1 MIVSK
6 KDIPV
11 FLDKLMESYQVIAPV
26 TTDNYTLFK
35 PISSGT
41 QAVLDVPNT
50 KLSVKE
56 IFFPQSERLYSYKV
70 TEDGATLDAPVDD
83 QKKVVFGVR
92 PCDARSLILLD
103 NVFSNDQYQDPYY
116 VTRRNNTILIGIG
129 CDSPASTCFCTSVGG
144 APFDT
149 SGLDLLLVDIGDSYV
164 VEAQTDKG
172 RELAAQAGLA
182 AAVDDQKAAAAK
194 VKEEAVVSC
203 QVNIDG
209 LKAKLDVNFYDPI
222 WDKIHEKCLGCG
234 VCTYVCPTCHCFDIV
249 DEAVDCN
256 GCRIRNWDSCAF
268 PLFTLHGSG
277 HNPRTS
283 NKERYRNRI
292 MHKFKYF
299 IDRYD
304 VIGCVGCGRCIN
316 NCPVNMDIRVVLEDV
331 QGSEARLD
339 S

>member
-6 KDIPV
+6 NDIPG
-11 FLDKLMESYQVIAPV
+11 FLDKLIATYQVYAPV
-26 TTDNYTLFK
+26 KHDTYTLFK
-35 PISSGT
+35 QISSGA
-41 QAVLDVPNT
+41 QAELGAANT
-50 KLSVKE
+50 KMPVKE
-56 IFFPQSERLYSYKV
+56 IFFPQTEELFSYKV
-70 TEDGATLDAPVDD
+70 SEDGAKLEAPIDD

-103 NVFSNDQYQDPYY
+103 NVFKNDQYQDPYY
-116 VTRRNNTILIGIG
+116 LTRRNNTILIGIG
-129 CDSPASTCFCTSVGG
+129 CNNPASTCFCTSVGG
-144 APFDT
+144 GPFDA
-149 SGLDLLLVDIGDSYV
+149 SGLDLLLVDIGSDYV
-164 VEAQTDKG
+164 VETVSDQG
-172 RELAAQAGLA
+172 QELMAKANLA
-182 AAVDDQKAAAAK
+182 PVADDQKAAAAK
-194 VKEEAVVSC
+194 AKEEAIVSC
-203 QVNIDG
+203 QVSTEG

-234 VCTYVCPTCHCFDIV
+234 ACTYVCPTCHCFDIV

-256 GCRIRNWDSCAF
+256 GCRVRNWDSCAF

-304 VIGCVGCGRCIN
+304 AIGCVGCGRCIN

-331 QGSEARLD
+331 RGSEARLD
-339 S
+339 N